1 MLQVFRLL
9 IFVVFMFFS
18 SVVVFLSDSAGG
30 PIKEFFDPHRKVI
43 TVSPKDNLAKT
54 VSSARPGTTILLKN
68 GIYKV
73 SSTLVF
79 RWSDVWIRSE
89 SGDRNRVILDG
100 KKPGK
105 RLARDNCVNEIF
117 AVLAPNV
124 CIANLTARYAR
135 DHIIHIF
142 PLRGNPIKNV
152 RMHNIHVYDSGQ
164 QLIKVNSSG
173 STPLYW
179 VDNCILENSL
189 LEFKDNSIMQKTGN
203 SFYTGGLDVHGGMN
217 WQIRD
222 NTFRNIQRKG
232 KLMEHAVHMWSKSRG
247 TIVERNRFIN
257 CYRAIGFGMKTRADG
272 LVRRYSDQK
281 GDKPYFD
288 HIGGMIRN
296 NVIFNKK
303 SIHLESGIELMNV
316 IDVEVLNNTVVSHNR
331 PFASIEYRWPNTRV
345 VIQNNIVSHNI
356 RARDNA
362 RAKLKCN
369 ISSARRNL
377 FRDYGKGDLHL
388 SPNGKGAIDK
398 GIPSAWGKVTVDIDG
413 DRRDQQ
419 PDIGADELDHR

>member
-1 MLQVFRLL
+1 MLRVFRSL
-9 IFVVFMFFS
+9 IFVICVCVS
-18 SVVVFLSDSAGG
+18 SVAVFLSPSAAG

-43 TVSPKDNLAKT
+43 TVSPKNNLGKT
-54 VSSARPGTTILLKN
+54 VSSAGPGTTILLKA
-68 GIYKV
+68 GIYRI

-79 RWSDVWIRSE
+79 RRSDVWIRSE

-105 RLARDNCVNEIF
+105 RLSRGNCVNEIF
-117 AVLAPNV
+117 AVLAPNI

-142 PLRGNPIKNV
+142 PPRRNPIKNI

-164 QLIKVNSSG
+164 QLIKVNSNG
-173 STPLYW
+173 SKPLYW
-179 VDNCILENSL
+179 VDDCILENSL
-189 LEFKDNSIMQKTGN
+189 LEFKDSSIMQKTGN

-217 WQIRD
+217 WQIRN
-222 NTFRNIQRKG
+222 NTFNNIQRKG

-257 CYRAIGFGMKTRADG
+257 CYRAIGFGMKTRANG
-272 LVRRYSDQK
+272 LVRRYPDQK

-288 HIGGMIRN
+288 HIGGIIRN
-296 NVIFNKK
+296 NFIFNKK
-303 SIHLESGIELMNV
+303 GIHLESGIELMNV
-316 IDVEVLNNTVVSHNR
+316 IDVEVLNNTVVSHDR

-345 VIQNNIVSHNI
+345 AIQNNIVSHNI

-362 RAKLKCN
+362 RAKLKRN
-369 ISSARRNL
+369 ILSANRHL
-377 FRDYGKGDLHL
+377 FRNYGKGDLHL
-388 SPNGKGAIDK
+388 SPNRKEAIDK
-398 GIPSAWGKVTVDIDG
+398 GTPFSGGKVTVDIDG
-413 DRRDQQ
+413 DRRDRK
-419 PDIGADELDHR
+419 PDIGADELDHK